1 MIMERA
7 RHYNEKYA
15 RRTHGKR
22 LITQK
27 GTDHH
32 IMKKMQEKILA
43 EGKIL
48 PGGVLK
54 VGSFLNQQIDTGFM
68 KEVGQEIAN
77 LYKGEE
83 ISRILTIES
92 SGIPI
97 AVSAGFA
104 MDIPVVYAKKNRS
117 SNISGD
123 VYCTS
128 VHSFTHG
135 VNNNVLVGKEFISSE
150 DRILIVDDFLAH
162 GSALTGLI
170 NIVEQ
175 AGATVVGCVAAI
187 EKGFQLGGDKL
198 RKDGYRIESLAIIEE
213 MTDSEIVFR
222 ED

>member
-1 MIMERA
+1 
-7 RHYNEKYA
+7 
-15 RRTHGKR
+15 
-22 LITQK
+22 
-27 GTDHH
+27 
-32 IMKKMQEKILA
+32 MKKMQEKILA

-54 VGSFLNQQIDTGFM
+54 VGSFLNQQIDIGFM
-68 KEVGQEIAN
+68 KEVGREIAD
-77 LYKGEE
+77 LYKDEE

-123 VYCTS
+123 VYCAS

-135 VNNNVLVGKEFISSE
+135 VNNNVLVGKEFISSG

-170 NIVEQ
+170 SIVEQ

-198 RKDGYRIESLAIIEE
+198 RKEGYRIESLAIIEE

>member
-1 MIMERA
+1 
-7 RHYNEKYA
+7 
-15 RRTHGKR
+15 
-22 LITQK
+22 
-27 GTDHH
+27 
-32 IMKKMQEKILA
+32 MKKMEEKILA

-54 VGSFLNQQIDTGFM
+54 VGSFLNQQIDTVFM
-68 KEVGQEIAN
+68 KEI
-77 LYKGEE
+77 GEE
-83 ISRILTIES
+83 IAELYKDEDVTRILTIEA

-104 MDIPVVYAKKNRS
+104 MQKPVVYAKKNKS

-123 VYCTS
+123 VYVTQ

-135 VNNNVLVGKEFISSE
+135 NKNNVIVGKEFISP
-150 DRILIVDDFLAH
+150 DDKVLIVDDFLAH

-170 NIVEQ
+170 EIVEQ

-198 RKDGYRIESLAIIEE
+198 RSQGYRVDSLAIVEE
-213 MTDSEIVFR
+213 MTDSEIIFR
-222 ED
+222 R